1 MRSRFEI
8 SEKRFNQLGVLDN
21 NNPDELLISCQTKA
35 QAGVLVDFLNDMQE
49 QIDSKPL
56 DLHKDFELWNEYI
69 NNLASMEKTL
79 VGLKQHRDKE
89 EMRILN
95 EVDFKELYGKNN
107 ETIRKNH
114 IKEELSDTF
123 DKITSI
129 ELEAADIKRKISCLK
144 RLIDMK
150 IQLIRIGIQE

>member
-1 MRSRFEI
+1 MSRFEV
-8 SEKRFNQLGVLDN
+8 SEKRFNHLGVLDN
-21 NNPDELLISCQTKA
+21 NNPDDLLVRCQTKA

-49 QIDSKPL
+49 QINSKPL

-79 VGLKQHRDKE
+79 VSLKQYRDKE
-89 EMRILN
+89 KMRMIN
-95 EVDFKELYGKNN
+95 EVDFKKIYGKNN
-107 ETIRKNH
+107 DDIRKYH
-114 IKEELSDTF
+114 TTEELSDTI
-123 DKITSI
+123 DKINSL
-129 ELEAADIKRKISCLK
+129 ELEIADIKRKISCLK